1 MKQQIVTETVRGLDD
16 FYFTIQDYAL
26 DGGKRVIAQA
36 NEHLHQR
43 HNVGVVP
50 EDCLSSIVQAKYRS
64 MIMESVSW
72 IRLPAEGATEISFSR
87 DNIVVSGK
95 VIIEPKKVHV
105 ELSFAGKIYSKDSIL
120 LALTPRIYT
129 KDPFIGSPANSEG
142 EECAKVIFLK
152 LYYEALFRK
161 D

>member
-50 EDCLSSIVQAKYRS
+50 EELRKYPFR
-64 MIMESVSW
+64 
-72 IRLPAEGATEISFSR
+72 EITLWYPGR
-87 DNIVVSGK
+87 
-95 VIIEPKKVHV
+95 
-105 ELSFAGKIYSKDSIL
+105 
-120 LALTPRIYT
+120 
-129 KDPFIGSPANSEG
+129 
-142 EECAKVIFLK
+142 
-152 LYYEALFRK
+152 
-161 D
+161 